1 MIVNAQVKEKKLSIE
16 IPLNQISIEH
26 EKVAQYIIALYDF
39 NFVPADTKCFVTAE
53 VEDKGLTFCV
63 KPNSGNEDFERTY
76 RSLLYRVPSAA
87 FDKALEEAGFEVVET
102 SQMSWEV
109 FKK

>member
-1 MIVNAQVKEKKLSIE
+1 MIVDAKKDGNSVLIE
-16 IPLNQISIEH
+16 LPLNQLEITP
-26 EKVAQYIIALYDF
+26 EKVARYIIALYEF
-39 NFVPADTKCFVTAE
+39 EFIPPYAKCFITAD
-53 VEDKGLTFCV
+53 VENNGLTFCV
-63 KPNSGNEDFERTY
+63 KPNSGNGDYERTY

-87 FDKALEEAGFEVVET
+87 FHAALVESGFEIIET